1 MDRSME
7 ARHSRLRILFNGLHS
22 KSGGGVT
29 YLRNM
34 VPLMA
39 DDPTIDL
46 HLCLHE
52 DQAGLLSD
60 GFEGVT
66 VHFLRF
72 RSGFW
77 RLLIQEQLMVP
88 GLAKRI
94 GADVTFSP
102 ANYGPIL
109 APNSVILLRNAL
121 SVAFV
126 ERRPSMLAY
135 WALLYLATA
144 LSLLFSRGAIAVSD
158 YALTAAGGG
167 LIKLIRRPITVVPHG
182 VSGDFSPPEKDA
194 SRDGFLLAVSDI
206 YVQKNLENLIAALAR
221 LRPDHPDLTLKIAG
235 RPVDGAYFERL
246 KRRATEAG
254 LQGNIEFLGELTTV
268 DLVTL
273 YRYCR
278 VFVFPSTIE
287 TFGNPLVEAMTCGA
301 PVACSNAAAMPE
313 IAGDGAI
320 FFDPDDVGDMAD
332 VIRRFLEDGALGR
345 EMSEKALA
353 RARRFS
359 WRRTAAET
367 IAVLK
372 SAAERT
378 ADR

>member
-1 MDRSME
+1 ME
-7 ARHSRLRILFNGLHS
+7 ASHSRLRILINGLHS

-52 DQAGLLSD
+52 DQAGLLAY
-60 GFEGVT
+60 GIEGVT
-66 VHFLRF
+66 VHYLKF

-109 APNSVILLRNAL
+109 APHPVILLRNAL

-126 ERRPSMLAY
+126 ERRPTMLAY
-135 WALLYLATA
+135 WALLSLATA
-144 LSLLFSRGAIAVSD
+144 LSLIFSRGAIAVSD
-158 YALTAAGGG
+158 YALKAAGGG
-167 LIKLIRRPITVVPHG
+167 LNKLIRRPIAVVPHG
-182 VSGDFSPPEKDA
+182 VSGDFTPPEKDA
-194 SRDGFLLAVSDI
+194 AQDRFLLAVSDI
-206 YVQKNLENLIAALAR
+206 YVQKNLETLIAALAR

-235 RPVDGAYFERL
+235 RPVDRAYFERL
-246 KRRATEAG
+246 KRRAAEAG
-254 LQGNIEFLGELTTV
+254 LEDSVEFLGEQSTAE
-268 DLVTL
+268 LVTL
-273 YRYCR
+273 YRRCR
-278 VFVFPSTIE
+278 VFVFPSTAE
-287 TFGNPLVEAMTCGA
+287 TFGNPLVEAMASGA
-301 PVACSNAAAMPE
+301 PVACSNAAAIPE
-313 IAGDGAI
+313 VAGDGAI
-320 FFDPDDVGDMAD
+320 FFEPGDAGDMAD
-332 VIRRFLEDGALGR
+332 AIRRLLDDGAFSR

-353 RARRFS
+353 RARMFS
-359 WRRTAAET
+359 WRRTATET
-367 IAVLK
+367 IAFLK

-378 ADR
+378 VDR

>member
-1 MDRSME
+1 ME
-7 ARHSRLRILFNGLHS
+7 AHHPRLRILFNGLHS

-39 DDPTIDL
+39 DDPAIDL

-52 DQAGLLSD
+52 DQAGLLAD
-60 GFEGVT
+60 GIEGVT
-66 VHFLRF
+66 VHYLDF

-77 RLLIQEQLMVP
+77 RLLIQEQIMVP
-88 GLAKRI
+88 GLARRI

-109 APNSVILLRNAL
+109 APHPVILLRNAL

-126 ERRPSMLAY
+126 ERRPAMLAY

-144 LSLLFSRGAIAVSD
+144 LSLLFSRRAIAVSD
-158 YALTAAGGG
+158 HALTAATGG
-167 LIKLIRRPITVVPHG
+167 LIKLIRRPIAVVHHG

-194 SRDGFLLAVSDI
+194 PRDGFLLAVSDI
-206 YVQKNLENLIAALAR
+206 YVQKNLETLIAAFAL
-221 LRPDHPDLTLKIAG
+221 LSPDHPDLTLKIAG
-235 RPVDGAYFERL
+235 RPVDQAYFERL
-246 KRRATEAG
+246 KRHVAEVD
-254 LQGNIEFLGELTTV
+254 LQDSVEFLGELATAE
-268 DLVTL
+268 LVTL
-273 YRYCR
+273 YRRCR
-278 VFVFPSTIE
+278 VFVFPSTAE
-287 TFGNPLVEAMTCGA
+287 TFGNPLLEAMACGA
-301 PVACSNAAAMPE
+301 SVACSNAAAMPE
-313 IAGDGAI
+313 VAGDGAI
-320 FFDPDDVGDMAD
+320 FFDPGDAGDMAA
-332 VIRRFLEDGALGR
+332 VIRRFLDDEAFSR
-345 EMSEKALA
+345 EMSGKALA

-372 SAAERT
+372 SAAEPT
-378 ADR
+378 TDQ